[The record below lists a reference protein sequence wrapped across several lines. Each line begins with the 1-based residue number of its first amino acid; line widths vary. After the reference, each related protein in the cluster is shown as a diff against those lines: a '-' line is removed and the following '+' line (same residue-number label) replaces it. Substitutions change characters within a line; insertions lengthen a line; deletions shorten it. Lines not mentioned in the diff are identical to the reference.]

1 MKLKEALNQAGK
13 ALATHGV
20 EEAHLESELLLRQV
34 LNISRLQLYL
44 EPAHPLD
51 VNQEA
56 TFKGLLKR
64 RLGGEPSAYIRGYRE
79 FYRHDFYVDRRV
91 LIPRPESELL
101 VDRAIHLTQDYSAP
115 VIADIGTGCGAIAI
129 SLALSLSQ
137 AQIYATDISA
147 AALEVARLNCH
158 KHGVADRVHL
168 LRGDLLEPLPE
179 AVDIIVANLPYVK
192 QSAVD
197 DSNFEPPLA
206 LNGGG
211 DGTTQIRRL
220 CRQAVGRLGGGGSL
234 LLEMGW
240 GQERAVADLI
250 NNLFPTAKVT
260 IIPDLAGIPRVISA
274 TLP

>member
-1 MKLKEALNQAGK
+1 MKLKEALNHASK
-13 ALATHGV
+13 ALATHGI

-51 VNQEA
+51 VNQEV

-64 RLGGEPSAYIRGYRE
+64 RLGGEPSAYIRGRRE
-79 FYRHDFYVDRRV
+79 FYGHDFYVDRRV

-101 VDRAIHLTQDYSAP
+101 VDRAIHLAQGYSAP

-147 AALEVARLNCH
+147 AALEVTRLNCH
-158 KHGVADRVHL
+158 NHGVADRVRL
-168 LRGDLLEPLPE
+168 LQGDLLEPLPGT
-179 AVDIIVANLPYVK
+179 VDIIVANLPYVK
-192 QSAVD
+192 QSAMG
-197 DSNFEPPLA
+197 NCFEPSLA

-220 CRQAVGRLGGGGSL
+220 CRQAVGKLGGGGSL
-234 LLEMGW
+234 LLEIGW
-240 GQERAVADLI
+240 GQEKAVADLI
-250 NNLFPTAKVT
+250 NSLFPAAKVA
-260 IIPDLAGIPRVISA
+260 IMPDLAGIPRVISA